1 MRIRVI
7 SWDEVVNW
15 CISLAKLIEASGFK
29 PDVIVASARGGFV
42 PARLLSDLLGV
53 GDILA
58 VQVTHWGEAT
68 VRGDRAVLRNPYS
81 VDLSGR
87 SVLLVD
93 DIVDTGLTMATLVEF
108 IRREWRPSVIRTAAI
123 SWVSSH
129 AMLKPDYYV
138 EELRERE
145 WDWYLYPWKRVD
157 DLASLI
163 ARILREDSRVA
174 GIQEM
179 SYDMLKELFLEWYGI
194 APEAFGEY
202 WILALKRLEAV
213 KAVAL
218 GSSTLTIINPR
229 APVTPL

>member
-68 VRGDRAVLRNPYS
+68 VRSDRAVLRNPYS

-87 SVLLVD
+87 SVLVVD

-179 SYDMLKELFLEWYGI
+179 SYDVLKELFLEWYGI

-202 WILALKRLEAV
+202 WTLALKRLEAV
-213 KAVAL
+213 KAVTL
-218 GSSTLTIINPR
+218 GSSALTIINPR